1 MVGYCDNNA
10 SFLAIAMSQLALLE
24 ALRGKQD
31 ANYEDSLISSLKNTL
46 NLMQQDGN
54 SNRQA
59 ILDAINSL
67 RKED

>member
-31 ANYEDSLISSLKNTL
+31 SNYEDSLISSLKNTL

-59 ILDAINSL
+59 ILDALNSL